1 MRLILLA
8 GLTALACARPDAE
21 ADPVAQPEPE
31 ADADAAADA
40 EAEAEAKA
48 EADAQNWMGQNIQGR
63 YLSDIFLSKL
73 RKY

>member
-31 ADADAAADA
+31 ADADAD
-40 EAEAEAKA
+40 AEAEAKA

>member
-1 MRLILLA
+1 MRLLLLA

-31 ADADAAADA
+31 ADADA
-40 EAEAEAKA
+40 EAEA
-48 EADAQNWMGQNIQGR
+48 EADAQNWMGQNSQGR